1 MMKNLTV
8 PALAF
13 ACAFSAGVP
22 AAAETAEPYN
32 PVKALRGERTAAPA
46 NDDDRGSF
54 VLPREK
60 RGSAV
65 ALAVAPEY
73 FFDFGSDLPDGD
85 GWGASLSAAV
95 RFDTDTPNWEF
106 LGELEFLGYTAESG
120 HYAHNGRRVKEEL
133 QSANLLIHLGL
144 ARSFGEN
151 FVLEGLLGFGLGV
164 TYGEVKGE
172 NFKTS
177 SSGDL
182 TTTVSAKLRGE
193 YRLDENWGVFAAYR
207 FAYVSPS
214 IASRVADWRSL
225 DLFAQSVE
233 IGLRYRF

>member
-32 PVKALRGERTAAPA
+32 PVKALRGERAAVPA
-46 NDDDRGSF
+46 N
-54 VLPREK
+54 
-60 RGSAV
+60 
-65 ALAVAPEY
+65 
-73 FFDFGSDLPDGD
+73 DFGSDLPDGD

>member
-32 PVKALRGERTAAPA
+32 PVKALRGERAAVPA

-54 VLPREK
+54 VLPKEK

-95 RFDTDTPNWEF
+95 RFDTDTPNGNF
-106 LGELEFLGYTAESG
+106 
-120 HYAHNGRRVKEEL
+120 
-133 QSANLLIHLGL
+133 SANW
-144 ARSFGEN
+144 
-151 FVLEGLLGFGLGV
+151 
-164 TYGEVKGE
+164 
-172 NFKTS
+172 S
-177 SSGDL
+177 SSATRRKADITRTTDAASKRNCSRRTCSSISASPVRSEKISCSRACSASGSASL
-182 TTTVSAKLRGE
+182 TAKSKARIS
-193 YRLDENWGVFAAYR
+193 RRQAA
-207 FAYVSPS
+207 
-214 IASRVADWRSL
+214 
-225 DLFAQSVE
+225 E
-233 IGLRYRF
+233 I

>member
-32 PVKALRGERTAAPA
+32 PVKALRGERAAVPA

-54 VLPREK
+54 VLPKEK

-182 TTTVSAKLRGE
+182 TTTVS
-193 YRLDENWGVFAAYR
+193 FAAYR